1 MFLAGDA
8 LNRREQKIRDFVD
21 KEPAIAVLLAAANFE
36 WTLCRALLFL
46 SKTPNQE
53 LRHKIA
59 GVRGFDS
66 YKKLWHKE
74 LVGLYNGKR
83 LPEVIK
89 NRPGFLEGFEMRNKL
104 IHGQDRVTRN
114 MAIPK
119 IEAMLQAVRDIDEY
133 CNQMGYDL

>member
-74 LVGLYNGKR
+74 LVGLYNG
-83 LPEVIK
+83 
-89 NRPGFLEGFEMRNKL
+89 EGFEMRNKL

-114 MAIPK
+114 MAIP
-119 IEAMLQAVRDIDEY
+119 
-133 CNQMGYDL
+133 